1 MIHNLDIFGTWLFWL
16 LVLLFMMYAF
26 ESDVIGCGMLIIF
39 FSGIYIFGVV
49 MFALMARAVLK

>member
-16 LVLLFMMYAF
+16 LMLLFMMYTF
-26 ESDVIGCGMLIIF
+26 ESDVIGCGMLILF